1 MAVPSSTYTL
11 VMKSLAVALVLTIMT
26 SFPHDAVAASGGAM
40 GGGFSSRGG
49 SRSSYSSRSRDH
61 YWTRSSMNYNYVYR
75 EYRGGCCGYRQNYT
89 PPRQNGMQEKYM
101 EGFLYASVAI
111 GVIFVLALIV
121 LTYFDKIGPKTS
133 VVKLQVALKGTACSL
148 QRDLNHI
155 ALKADTTTQEG
166 YKYVLEESAKALLR
180 HSEFWLLSYLS
191 ENIRSDEHQAERL
204 FYDLSFQER
213 SKFDEETLVNV
224 DNHQEQKSTLEIVS
238 TSASPFIV
246 VNLLVATARQLNL
259 SPIHS
264 VSDLKDILKQLGGLP
279 KSEILAAHVLWTPQD
294 ENDYLSPE
302 RLLQDYPNLM
312 DLKSKLD

>member
-1 MAVPSSTYTL
+1 MVVPSWMHTL
-11 VMKSLAVALVLTIMT
+11 ATKSMALGLLLTIMT

-40 GGGFSSRGG
+40 GGGFSSRGV
-49 SRSSYSSRSRDH
+49 SRSSSGSGYRSRDPYSRDH
-61 YWTRSSMNYNYVYR
+61 YSTYVYR

-89 PPRQNGMQEKYM
+89 PPRQNGMHEKYM
-101 EGFLYASVAI
+101 EGFIYASIAF
-111 GVIFVLALIV
+111 GVIFVLAFIA
-121 LTYFDKIGPKTS
+121 LTYFDKIGTKTS

-155 ALKADTTTQEG
+155 ALKADTSTQEG
-166 YKYVLEESAKALLR
+166 YKYILEESAKALLR

-191 ENIRSDEHQAERL
+191 ENTRSDEHQAERL

-246 VNLLVATARQLNL
+246 VNLLVAVTRQLKL

-264 VSDLKDILKQLGGLP
+264 VSDLKDVLKELGGLP

-312 DLKSKLD
+312 DLRSKLD